1 MMLEVLRADYIRT
14 AWSKGLSE
22 RLVVIRHAVKNAT
35 IPVLTHVA
43 AQLPIVIGG
52 AVIVEE
58 IFQLPGMG
66 RLLVDAVGAVGR
78 RDYPLVSGINVVF
91 AAVVVLVNLL
101 TDVTYSWLDP
111 RVRHE

>member
-1 MMLEVLRADYIRT
+1 M
-14 AWSKGLSE
+14 
-22 RLVVIRHAVKNAT
+22 IRHAVKNAT

-43 AQLPIVIGG
+43 VQLPVVIGG

-66 RLLVDAVGAVGR
+66 RLLVDAVGR

>member
-1 MMLEVLRADYIRT
+1 M
-14 AWSKGLSE
+14 
-22 RLVVIRHAVKNAT
+22 VIRYAVKNAT

-43 AQLPIVIGG
+43 VQLPVVIGG

-66 RLLVDAVGAVGR
+66 RLLVDAVGR

-101 TDVTYSWLDP
+101 TDVTCSWLDP

>member
-1 MMLEVLRADYIRT
+1 M
-14 AWSKGLSE
+14 
-22 RLVVIRHAVKNAT
+22 VIRHAVKNAT

-43 AQLPIVIGG
+43 VQLPVVIGG

-66 RLLVDAVGAVGR
+66 RLLVDSVGR

-101 TDVTYSWLDP
+101 TDVTCSWLDP

>member
-1 MMLEVLRADYIRT
+1 M
-14 AWSKGLSE
+14 
-22 RLVVIRHAVKNAT
+22 VIRHAVKNAT

-43 AQLPIVIGG
+43 VQLPVVIGG

-66 RLLVDAVGAVGR
+66 RLLVDAVGR

>member
-1 MMLEVLRADYIRT
+1 M
-14 AWSKGLSE
+14 
-22 RLVVIRHAVKNAT
+22 VIRHAVKNAT

-66 RLLVDAVGAVGR
+66 RLLVDAVGR

-101 TDVTYSWLDP
+101 TDITYSWLDP

>member
-1 MMLEVLRADYIRT
+1 M
-14 AWSKGLSE
+14 
-22 RLVVIRHAVKNAT
+22 VIRHAVKNAT

-43 AQLPIVIGG
+43 VQLPVVIGG

-66 RLLVDAVGAVGR
+66 RLLVDAVGR

-101 TDVTYSWLDP
+101 TDITYSWLDP

>member
-43 AQLPIVIGG
+43 VQLPIVIGG

-66 RLLVDAVGAVGR
+66 RLLVDAVGR

>member
-1 MMLEVLRADYIRT
+1 
-14 AWSKGLSE
+14 
-22 RLVVIRHAVKNAT
+22 VVIRHAVKNAT

-43 AQLPIVIGG
+43 VQLPVVIGG

-66 RLLVDAVGAVGR
+66 RLLVDAVGR

>member
-43 AQLPIVIGG
+43 VQLPVVIGG

-66 RLLVDAVGAVGR
+66 RLLVDAVGR